1 MREMPAEFDRDSK
14 KGCTKSLIREKNDPV
29 GKTIETGL
37 ILSHQAQASSQG
49 KTHRGPYRHAP

>member
-29 GKTIETGL
+29 GKAIETGL
-37 ILSHQAQASSQG
+37 ILPRPAQDSFQG

>member
-1 MREMPAEFDRDSK
+1 MPAELGRDSK
-14 KGCTKSLIREKNDPV
+14 KGCTKSLIQEKNDPV